1 MPCILRWRFDW
12 EMLILPGVE
21 DWLGEEGRAKRCF
34 KRRVPRGAPCS
45 PVQGLSLHSNQR
57 SGSKPRVNRRRSK
70 SMFITE
76 PPIGLREEGGQLF
89 DGGQH
94 SLATTWI
101 V

>member
-57 SGSKPRVNRRRSK
+57 WD
-70 SMFITE
+70 TE
-76 PPIGLREEGGQLF
+76 PSEPPDTAPEGAARSMC
-89 DGGQH
+89 DGCALLDRFPWGRGENPL
-94 SLATTWI
+94 S